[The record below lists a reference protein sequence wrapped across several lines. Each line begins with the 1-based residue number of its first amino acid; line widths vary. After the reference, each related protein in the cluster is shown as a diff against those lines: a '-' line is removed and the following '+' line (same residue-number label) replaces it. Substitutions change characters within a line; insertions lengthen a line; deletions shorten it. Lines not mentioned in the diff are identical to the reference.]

1 MIKTF
6 TSICCVNSINCIL
19 FIIIFSFDSLAA
31 LATKLT
37 QNKEVREKAQQL
49 DEERRALQRGWQQ
62 KDDFLRQTFDLQ
74 IFNKEADQI
83 DAASSS
89 HEAFLEFADLGVS
102 FSHLIFSSSLISID
116 ALSLNF
122 LVPYFSSLLSTTWKP
137 YRSDTTILKTH

>member
-1 MIKTF
+1 
-6 TSICCVNSINCIL
+6 
-19 FIIIFSFDSLAA
+19 LAA

-102 FSHLIFSSSLISID
+102 FSHLIFSSLDWRFIGKFLLDPI
-116 ALSLNF
+116 F
-122 LVPYFSSLLSTTWKP
+122 LVFPRW
-137 YRSDTTILKTH
+137 